1 MPSSSAEVPVQ
12 TLFKPILGFMLLATM
27 LSVTGCGY
35 HNDKEKYYLIST
47 NIQLPYWQAA
57 ASGIRRATHEM
68 QVQSQFSGPDSYDTQ
83 AEVQAFR
90 QAVSAKPAGILVSPA
105 DPKLMAPEIDRAIES
120 GIAVVT
126 VDSDAPTSKRLFYIG
141 TDNQGAGELGA
152 RVAIR
157 KTDGKGNFMVF
168 SMPGQANLDARLSGY
183 QKAFAAHP
191 GMKIVQVVDIHGQ
204 PTAAFDAAEASLAK
218 KGADKIDG
226 YLCLEASAGK
236 EVAEVMRRYKATD
249 RVIVAFDTDQETLD
263 AVRDGTIAATI
274 AQKPATMTYIGTMM
288 LDNLHHNLKE
298 SINRYWVND
307 PYAPVPAFVDTGVT
321 LIDQSNLDDFIKAR
335 DAAAG
340 NK

>member
-1 MPSSSAEVPVQ
+1 MQALARLTIVCVLVAAVSS
-12 TLFKPILGFMLLATM
+12 I
-27 LSVTGCGY
+27 TGCGY
-35 HNDKEKYYLIST
+35 HNDKEKYYLVAV

-105 DPKLMAPEIDRAIES
+105 DPKLMAPEIDRAIEN

-226 YLCLEASAGK
+226 YLCLEAAAGK

-249 RVIVAFDTDQETLD
+249 RLIIAFDTDQETLD
-263 AVRDGTIAATI
+263 AIRDGTIAATI
-274 AQKPATMTYIGTMM
+274 AQKPATMTYVGTMM
-288 LDNLHHNLKE
+288 LDNLHHHMPR
-298 SINRYWVND
+298 SINTYWIND
-307 PYAPVPAFVDTGVT
+307 PFAPVPAHVDTGAT
-321 LIDQSNLDDFIKAR
+321 LIDKNNLDDFIQAR
-335 DAAAG
+335 DAATS

>member
-1 MPSSSAEVPVQ
+1 MQMLARLALASLFFS
-12 TLFKPILGFMLLATM
+12 TL

-35 HNDKEKYYLIST
+35 HNDKEKYYLVSV

-57 ASGIRRATHEM
+57 ASGIRRAAHEM
-68 QVQSQFSGPDSYDTQ
+68 GVQSQFSGPDSYDPQ

-90 QAVSAKPAGILVSPA
+90 QAVAANPAGIIVSVA
-105 DPKLMAPEIDRAIES
+105 DPKLMGPEIDKAIEA

-126 VDSDAPTSKRLFYIG
+126 VDSDAPASKRLFYVG
-141 TDNQGAGELGA
+141 TDNLAAGELGA

-157 KTDGKGNFMVF
+157 KTNGKGNFIAF
-168 SMPGQANLDARLSGY
+168 TMPGQANLDARLDGY
-183 QKAFAAHP
+183 RKAFAAHP
-191 GMKIVQVVDIHGQ
+191 EMKIVQVVDIHGQ

-236 EVAEVMRRYKATD
+236 EVAEVMRRYKTTD

-274 AQKPATMTYIGTMM
+274 AQKPATMTYVGTMM
-288 LDNLHHNLKE
+288 LDNLHHNMKS
-298 SINRYWVND
+298 SINRYWSND
-307 PYAPVPAFVDTGVT
+307 PYAPVPSYVDTGVT

-335 DAAAG
+335 DAAASE
-340 NK
+340 K

>member
-1 MPSSSAEVPVQ
+1 MQMLARLALGSVLLS
-12 TLFKPILGFMLLATM
+12 TL

-35 HNDKEKYYLIST
+35 HNDKEKYYLVAV
-47 NIQLPYWQAA
+47 NIQLPYWHAA
-57 ASGIRRATHEM
+57 AAGIRRATHEM
-68 QVQSQFSGPDSYDTQ
+68 QVQSQFSGPDSYDAQ

-90 QAVSAKPAGILVSPA
+90 QAAAAKPAGILVSPA
-105 DPKLMAPEIDRAIES
+105 DPKLMAPEIDRAIEA
-120 GIAVVT
+120 GIPVVT
-126 VDSDAPTSKRLFYIG
+126 VDSDAPSSKRLFYVG
-141 TDNQGAGELGA
+141 TDNLAAGQLGA

-157 KTDGKGNFMVF
+157 KTNGKGNFIAF
-168 SMPGQANLDARLSGY
+168 TMPGQSNLDARLDGY
-183 QKAFAAHP
+183 RKAFAAYP

-274 AQKPATMTYIGTMM
+274 AQKPATMTYIATMM
-288 LDNLHHNLKE
+288 LDNLHHNLKS
-298 SINRYWVND
+298 SINRYWIND
-307 PYAPVPAFVDTGVT
+307 PYAPVPAYVDTGVT
-321 LIDQSNLDDFIKAR
+321 LIDPSNLDDFIKAR
-335 DAAAG
+335 EEAAS
-340 NK
+340 NN